1 MRTKSI
7 KDAGS
12 FLRVFLQL
20 AAALFIGGV
29 AADANAIVVI
39 GFGDSITYG
48 TGSYTGGYETKLEPL
63 LISRCGDAVV
73 LNYGSQGEAT
83 AIGSGRIDTPLAE
96 QPNANF
102 ILILEGTND
111 LFSGM
116 SLDSTKYHLEVMI
129 NKSRDAGVT
138 PILGTLTP
146 DTREGSE
153 HKDIFGT
160 YNPLIQSIGA
170 DMGVAVVDM
179 WAATAPNWGGWSIDG
194 IHPNDGGYNVI
205 AMAWDAAIPCSGSD
219 GGSSAGGGGGSGGGG
234 CFIAT
239 AAFGSE
245 LEPHVYLLKQ
255 FRDQILLPKR
265 WGKQFVALYYKYSPP
280 VADMI
285 GQHEILKGVV
295 RVMLYPLLFL
305 SYMLLKA
312 TILQQLLFVVS
323 CMFASGMAIFLI
335 RQQKAASVKF
345 L

>member
-1 MRTKSI
+1 MCTNYTMDARWLTKL
-7 KDAGS
+7 
-12 FLRVFLQL
+12 FYQL
-20 AAALFIGGV
+20 VVGLFICGV
-29 AADANAIVVI
+29 AVNAHAIVVI

-63 LISRCGDAVV
+63 LISRCGEAVV

-83 AIGSGRIDTPLAE
+83 AIGSGRIDAPLAE

-116 SLDSTKYHLEVMI
+116 SLGSTQYHLEVMI
-129 NKSRDAGVT
+129 NKSRNAGVT

-146 DTREGSE
+146 DTRSGSGA
-153 HKDIFGT
+153 KDIYGT

-170 DMGVAVVDM
+170 NLGVTVVDM
-179 WAATAPNWGGWSIDG
+179 WAATAPNWGGWSGDG
-194 IHPNDGGYNVI
+194 IHPNDGGYNVM
-205 AMAWDAAIPCSGSD
+205 AMAWDGAIPCSGSSSS
-219 GGSSAGGGGGSGGGG
+219 SSAGGGGGGG

-239 AAFGSE
+239 AAFGSD

-255 FRDQILLPKR
+255 FRDQILLPKQ
-265 WGKQFVALYYKYSPP
+265 WGKQFVSLYYKYSPP

-285 GQHEILKGVV
+285 AQHEFLKGVV
-295 RVMLYPLLFL
+295 RGMLYPLLFL

-312 TILQQLLFVVS
+312 TILQQLLFVVT
-323 CMFASGMAIFLI
+323 CMSAGGLAIFLI
-335 RQQKAASVKF
+335 RHHKAAPVE
-345 L
+345 LC